1 MNSINLLRKKILY
14 RSEYRGI
21 KETELLLN
29 VFVKKYI
36 NDFSI
41 VELKQ
46 LDDLL
51 NIDDDSLFKWYL
63 NKKVEIKIPD
73 NKVSKLLKNFK
84 FKISVGGK
92 GGIRTHE

>member
-1 MNSINLLRKKILY
+1 MNSIDLLRKKILY

-21 KETELLLN
+21 KEMELLLN
-29 VFVKKYI
+29 SFIKKHI

-51 NIDDDSLFKWYL
+51 NFDDDSLFKWYL
-63 NKKVEIKIPD
+63 NKKGEIKISN
-73 NKVSKLLKNFK
+73 NKVWNLLRNFK
-84 FKISVGGK
+84 I
-92 GGIRTHE
+92 

>member
-1 MNSINLLRKKILY
+1 MNSIDLLKKKILY

-29 VFVKKYI
+29 SFVKKYI

-41 VELKQ
+41 TELKQ
-46 LDDLL
+46 LNGLL

-63 NKKVEIKIPD
+63 NKKVEIKIPN

-84 FKISVGGK
+84 I
-92 GGIRTHE
+92 

>member
-1 MNSINLLRKKILY
+1 MNSIDLLRKKILY

-21 KETELLLN
+21 KEMELLLN
-29 VFVKKYI
+29 SFVKKHI

-51 NIDDDSLFKWYL
+51 NFDDDSLFKWYL
-63 NKKVEIKIPD
+63 NKNEEIKIPN

-84 FKISVGGK
+84 I
-92 GGIRTHE
+92 

>member
-1 MNSINLLRKKILY
+1 MNSIDLLRKKILY

-21 KETELLLN
+21 KEMELLLKS
-29 VFVKKYI
+29 FVKKHI

-51 NIDDDSLFKWYL
+51 NFDDDSLFKWYL
-63 NKKVEIKIPD
+63 NKNSEIKIPN
-73 NKVSKLLKNFK
+73 NKVSNLLKNFK
-84 FKISVGGK
+84 I
-92 GGIRTHE
+92 

>member
-1 MNSINLLRKKILY
+1 MNSIDLLRKKILY

-21 KETELLLN
+21 KEMELLLN
-29 VFVKKYI
+29 SFVKKHI
-36 NDFSI
+36 NDFGI

-51 NIDDDSLFKWYL
+51 NFDDDNLFKWYL
-63 NKKVEIKIPD
+63 NKKVEIKIPN

-84 FKISVGGK
+84 I
-92 GGIRTHE
+92 

>member
-1 MNSINLLRKKILY
+1 MNSIDLLKKKILY

-21 KETELLLN
+21 KEMELLLN
-29 VFVKKYI
+29 SFVKKHI

-41 VELKQ
+41 TELKQ

-51 NIDDDSLFKWYL
+51 NFDDDTLFKWYL
-63 NKKVEIKIPD
+63 NNKVKIKIPN

-84 FKISVGGK
+84 I
-92 GGIRTHE
+92 

>member
-1 MNSINLLRKKILY
+1 MNSIDLLRKKILY

-21 KETELLLN
+21 KEMELLLN
-29 VFVKKYI
+29 SFVKKHI

-51 NIDDDSLFKWYL
+51 NFDDDSLFKWYL
-63 NKKVEIKIPD
+63 NKKVEIKIPN
-73 NKVSKLLKNFK
+73 NKVSRLLKNY
-84 FKISVGGK
+84 KI
-92 GGIRTHE
+92 

>member
-1 MNSINLLRKKILY
+1 MNSIDLLKKKILY

-21 KETELLLN
+21 KEMELLLN
-29 VFVKKYI
+29 SFVKKHI

-51 NIDDDSLFKWYL
+51 NFDDDSLFKWYL
-63 NKKVEIKIPD
+63 DKKSKIQVPN
-73 NKVSKLLKNFK
+73 NKVWSLLRNFK
-84 FKISVGGK
+84 I
-92 GGIRTHE
+92 

>member
-1 MNSINLLRKKILY
+1 MNSIDLLRKKILY

-21 KETELLLN
+21 KEMELLLN
-29 VFVKKYI
+29 SFVKKHI

-51 NIDDDSLFKWYL
+51 NFDDDSLFKWYL
-63 NKKVEIKIPD
+63 NKKVEIKIPN

-84 FKISVGGK
+84 IS
-92 GGIRTHE
+92 

>member
-1 MNSINLLRKKILY
+1 MNSIDLLKKKIFY

-29 VFVKKYI
+29 SFIKKYI
-36 NDFSI
+36 NDFGI
-41 VELKQ
+41 TELKQ

-51 NIDDDSLFKWYL
+51 NFDDNSLFKWYL
-63 NKKVEIKIPD
+63 NKKVEVKIPN

-84 FKISVGGK
+84 I
-92 GGIRTHE
+92 

>member
-1 MNSINLLRKKILY
+1 MNSIDLLRKKILY

-21 KETELLLN
+21 KEMELLLN
-29 VFVKKYI
+29 SFVKKHI
-36 NDFSI
+36 SDFSI

-51 NIDDDSLFKWYL
+51 NFDDNCLFKWYL
-63 NKKVEIKIPD
+63 NKKVEIKIPN

-84 FKISVGGK
+84 I
-92 GGIRTHE
+92 

>member
-1 MNSINLLRKKILY
+1 MNSIDLLRKKILY

-21 KETELLLN
+21 KEMELLLN
-29 VFVKKYI
+29 SFVKKHI

-51 NIDDDSLFKWYL
+51 NFDDDSLFKWYL
-63 NKKVEIKIPD
+63 NIKVEIKIPN
-73 NKVSKLLKNFK
+73 NK
-84 FKISVGGK
+84 I
-92 GGIRTHE
+92 

>member
-1 MNSINLLRKKILY
+1 MNSIDLLRKKILY

-21 KETELLLN
+21 KEMELLLN
-29 VFVKKYI
+29 SFVKKHI
-36 NDFSI
+36 NEFSI

-51 NIDDDSLFKWYL
+51 NFDDDSLFKWYL
-63 NKKVEIKIPD
+63 NKKVEVKIPN

-84 FKISVGGK
+84 I
-92 GGIRTHE
+92 

>member
-1 MNSINLLRKKILY
+1 MNSIDLLRKKILY

-21 KETELLLN
+21 KEMELLLN
-29 VFVKKYI
+29 SFVKKHI

-51 NIDDDSLFKWYL
+51 NFDDDSLFKWYL
-63 NKKVEIKIPD
+63 NKKVKINIPN
-73 NKVSKLLKNFK
+73 NKVSNLLKNFK
-84 FKISVGGK
+84 I
-92 GGIRTHE
+92 

>member
-1 MNSINLLRKKILY
+1 MNSIELLRKKILY

-21 KETELLLN
+21 TETELLLN
-29 VFVKKYI
+29 SFIKKYI
-36 NDFSI
+36 DDFSI

-51 NIDDDSLFKWYL
+51 NVDDDNLFKWYL
-63 NKKVEIKIPD
+63 NKKVEIKIPN

-84 FKISVGGK
+84 I
-92 GGIRTHE
+92 

>member
-1 MNSINLLRKKILY
+1 MNSIDLLRKKILY

-21 KETELLLN
+21 KEMELLLN
-29 VFVKKYI
+29 SFVKKYI

-41 VELKQ
+41 VELKK

-63 NKKVEIKIPD
+63 NKKVEIKIPN
-73 NKVSKLLKNFK
+73 NKVSKILKNFK
-84 FKISVGGK
+84 I
-92 GGIRTHE
+92 

>member
-1 MNSINLLRKKILY
+1 MNSVELLRKKILY

-29 VFVKKYI
+29 SFIKKYI

-41 VELKQ
+41 LELKQ
-46 LDDLL
+46 LNDLL
-51 NIDDDSLFKWYL
+51 NFDDDGLFKWYL
-63 NKKVEIKIPD
+63 NKKIEIKIPN

-84 FKISVGGK
+84 I
-92 GGIRTHE
+92 

>member
-1 MNSINLLRKKILY
+1 MNSIDLLRKKILY

-21 KETELLLN
+21 KEMELLLN
-29 VFVKKYI
+29 SFVKKHI

-51 NIDDDSLFKWYL
+51 NFDDDSLFKWYL
-63 NKKVEIKIPD
+63 NKNEEIKIPN
-73 NKVSKLLKNFK
+73 NKVSNLLKNFK
-84 FKISVGGK
+84 I
-92 GGIRTHE
+92 

>member
-1 MNSINLLRKKILY
+1 MNNFDLFKKKILY
-14 RSEYRGI
+14 RSKRRGT
-21 KETELLLN
+21 KEMDLLLSN
-29 VFVKKYI
+29 FVRKYI

-51 NIDDDSLFKWYL
+51 NFDDDSLFKWYL
-63 NKKVEIKIPD
+63 NKKVEIKIPN

-84 FKISVGGK
+84 I
-92 GGIRTHE
+92 

>member
-1 MNSINLLRKKILY
+1 MNSIDLLRKKILY

-21 KETELLLN
+21 KEMELLLN
-29 VFVKKYI
+29 SFVKNHI

-51 NIDDDSLFKWYL
+51 NFDDDSLFKWYL
-63 NKKVEIKIPD
+63 NKKIEIKVPN

-84 FKISVGGK
+84 I
-92 GGIRTHE
+92 

>member
-1 MNSINLLRKKILY
+1 MNSIDLLRKKILY

-21 KETELLLN
+21 KEMELLLN
-29 VFVKKYI
+29 SFVKKHI

-51 NIDDDSLFKWYL
+51 NFDDDSLFKWYL
-63 NKKVEIKIPD
+63 NKKIEIKIPN
-73 NKVSKLLKNFK
+73 NKVSRLFKNFK
-84 FKISVGGK
+84 I
-92 GGIRTHE
+92 